1 VRRSTRRF
9 DQAGQAL
16 VEWAASAFVLLL
28 FALGILAVALVVQ
41 EYRAVREA
49 ASQAAFAAARAPSSQ
64 TAQVTGGRTGLEALQ
79 GTQVESAVVTVDVGD
94 FRRGG
99 VVVARVQGYVSLGAF
114 PIVSQ
119 LLGERFPLHYE
130 ARALIEPYRSRSG

>member
-1 VRRSTRRF
+1 LRWGSW
-9 DQAGQAL
+9 Q
-16 VEWAASAFVLLL
+16 
-28 FALGILAVALVVQ
+28 VALVVQ

-99 VVVARVQGYVSLGAF
+99 VVVASRPRVRQ
-114 PIVSQ
+114 
-119 LLGERFPLHYE
+119 PLRVPDRVP
-130 ARALIEPYRSRSG
+130 APRRAHFRCTTRPAL